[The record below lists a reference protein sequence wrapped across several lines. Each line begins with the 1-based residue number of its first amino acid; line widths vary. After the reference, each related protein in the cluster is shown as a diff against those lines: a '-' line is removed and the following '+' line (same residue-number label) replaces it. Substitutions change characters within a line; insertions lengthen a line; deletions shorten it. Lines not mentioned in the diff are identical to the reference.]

1 METAKIFMNG
11 KSQAVRL
18 PKAYRLKGKEAYIT
32 KVGDAIILL
41 PKKNKWDSL
50 ILSLDK
56 FSEDFMLEH
65 IQPQL
70 ENRERLFEWKKLYFL
85 SMLLIK

>member
-1 METAKIFMNG
+1 MDTAKIFENG

-32 KVGDAIILL
+32 KIGDAIVLL
-41 PKKNKWDSL
+41 PKHDKWDSL

-56 FSEDFMLEH
+56 FSEDFMLKRN
-65 IQPQL
+65 QL
-70 ENRERLFEWKKLYFL
+70 ELEKREDFL
-85 SMLLIK
+85 NEIFT

>member
-1 METAKIFMNG
+1 METAKIFENG

-18 PKAYRLKGKEAYIT
+18 PKAYRLKGEEAYIT

-50 ILSLDK
+50 ISSLDK
-56 FSEDFMLEH
+56 FSEDFMSER
-65 IQPQL
+65 IQPEL
-70 ENRERLFEWKKLYFL
+70 ENRERLFQ
-85 SMLLIK
+85 

>member
-1 METAKIFMNG
+1 MDTAKIFENG

-32 KVGDAIILL
+32 KIGDAIILL

-50 ILSLDK
+50 IGSLDK
-56 FSEDFMLEH
+56 FSGDFMSERIQLE
-65 IQPQL
+65 L
-70 ENRERLFEWKKLYFL
+70 ENRERLFE
-85 SMLLIK
+85 

>member
-1 METAKIFMNG
+1 MDTAKIFENG

-18 PKAYRLKGKEAYIT
+18 PKAYRLKGKEAFIT
-32 KVGDAIILL
+32 RIGDAIVLL

-50 ILSLDK
+50 ISSLDK
-56 FSEDFMLEH
+56 FSADFMSDR

-70 ENRERLFEWKKLYFL
+70 ENRERLFE
-85 SMLLIK
+85 